1 MVLVERNMMI
11 KKKKINQPT
20 MSITLWDYLKTPV
33 KTEFNQWKSKLSR
46 FIILI
51 VKMYKRPINRR
62 NKHSIIKLKQ
72 S

>member
-1 MVLVERNMMI
+1 
-11 KKKKINQPT
+11 